1 MSGRAAAASA
11 AGADDPLALPRV
23 GGGGAA
29 ADATAGAAV
38 SAAGADDPLAAAAA
52 GAKAGAVVSR
62 GSKLAAGAV
71 TDVQVMYV
79 GNVMNNLMPKLD
91 GEGWLRAKMAH
102 HHAKLPLTQHWQ
114 QLIIFDLQD
123 VAPQRA
129 AKNVDPSLPVLGPI
143 GIRHR
148 AWLHDQLY
156 VYV

>member
-1 MSGRAAAASA
+1 MGGVSG
-11 AGADDPLALPRV
+11 V

-29 ADATAGAAV
+29 ADVTAGAAV

-71 TDVQVMYV
+71 TD

-143 GIRHR
+143 SIRHR

>member
-71 TDVQVMYV
+71 TD

-91 GEGWLRAKMAH
+91 GEGWLRATMAPH
-102 HHAKLPLTQHWQ
+102 HHQ

-143 GIRHR
+143 SIRHR